1 MKGNQSDLQEEIA
14 TAFNEPILPLKE
26 WQAPPEVCH
35 GRIDHRRTA
44 TLPVKTLSKYMR
56 KRWPSIQSIVR
67 IVRKREHVTQ
77 VRQFE
82 RYSEVTSTVKSS
94 VFNGL
99 YDLELLVH
107 EIFVITHM
115 DHKAIDTR

>member
-1 MKGNQSDLQEEIA
+1 MGFCNNASRC
-14 TAFNEPILPLKE
+14 N
-26 WQAPPEVCH
+26 
-35 GRIDHRRTA
+35 
-44 TLPVKTLSKYMR
+44 R
-56 KRWPSIQSIVR
+56 KKQNA
-67 IVRKREHVTQ
+67 Q

-99 YDLELLVH
+99 YDPELLVH

>member
-1 MKGNQSDLQEEIA
+1 M
-14 TAFNEPILPLKE
+14 
-26 WQAPPEVCH
+26 
-35 GRIDHRRTA
+35 DH
-44 TLPVKTLSKYMR
+44 KKYQN
-56 KRWPSIQSIVR
+56 WVS
-67 IVRKREHVTQ
+67 Q

-99 YDLELLVH
+99 YDLELLIH

-115 DHKAIDTR
+115 DHKAIDIR

>member
-1 MKGNQSDLQEEIA
+1 MISTTGMPAESSLI
-14 TAFNEPILPLKE
+14 P
-26 WQAPPEVCH
+26 
-35 GRIDHRRTA
+35 
-44 TLPVKTLSKYMR
+44 
-56 KRWPSIQSIVR
+56 
-67 IVRKREHVTQ
+67 Q

-99 YDLELLVH
+99 YDIELLVH

>member
-1 MKGNQSDLQEEIA
+1 MSEPRIKADLPTIICCR
-14 TAFNEPILPLKE
+14 FN
-26 WQAPPEVCH
+26 
-35 GRIDHRRTA
+35 R
-44 TLPVKTLSKYMR
+44 
-56 KRWPSIQSIVR
+56 
-67 IVRKREHVTQ
+67 VTQ

-99 YDLELLVH
+99 YDLEVLVH

-115 DHKAIDTR
+115 DHKAIDNM

>member
-1 MKGNQSDLQEEIA
+1 MS
-14 TAFNEPILPLKE
+14 P
-26 WQAPPEVCH
+26 
-35 GRIDHRRTA
+35 
-44 TLPVKTLSKYMR
+44 
-56 KRWPSIQSIVR
+56 
-67 IVRKREHVTQ
+67 Q

>member
-1 MKGNQSDLQEEIA
+1 MAQQPTWSAGFDGFGGNVSERYVSGCSAARVAEEHD
-14 TAFNEPILPLKE
+14 P
-26 WQAPPEVCH
+26 
-35 GRIDHRRTA
+35 
-44 TLPVKTLSKYMR
+44 
-56 KRWPSIQSIVR
+56 
-67 IVRKREHVTQ
+67 Q

-82 RYSEVTSTVKSS
+82 RYIEVTSIVKSS

-99 YDLELLVH
+99 YDLEVLVH

>member
-1 MKGNQSDLQEEIA
+1 MLPACLVARA
-14 TAFNEPILPLKE
+14 TPVSNNGRLVILDSAVRAM
-26 WQAPPEVCH
+26 QN
-35 GRIDHRRTA
+35 
-44 TLPVKTLSKYMR
+44 LSR
-56 KRWPSIQSIVR
+56 LS
-67 IVRKREHVTQ
+67 Q

-82 RYSEVTSTVKSS
+82 RYIEVTSIVKSS

-99 YDLELLVH
+99 YDLEVLIH